1 MVLPDHPMRVAVT
14 PWPAYELLYFGQ
26 HRGLLPEDD
35 VRLIALS
42 APGDAYRMMQNGAV
56 DAAALTLDVVLKLRA
71 VGVDVRVVAVMDI
84 SLGADTIIAR
94 SPVTSMQGLRGKRIG
109 VETASIGDLMLVRA
123 LEKNGMTLS
132 DVTIVPMDFSA
143 HEASFVD
150 GKVDAIVTFEPVRS
164 KLLAVGG
171 NEVFTSA
178 QIPDEIVDVLV
189 VRGDFIKERPAA
201 VKKLVL
207 GWMDSVAAMRQENA
221 EAVAFMA
228 ARERLTPAEFKV
240 AVSGMDIP
248 TQEVNRRLLGGS
260 EPVLLRS
267 AIRLVR
273 VMKDKGLLG
282 GEPDLSV
289 VFDASFLEDTKS

>member
-1 MVLPDHPMRVAVT
+1 
-14 PWPAYELLYFGQ
+14 
-26 HRGLLPEDD
+26 
-35 VRLIALS
+35 
-42 APGDAYRMMQNGAV
+42 
-56 DAAALTLDVVLKLRA
+56 
-71 VGVDVRVVAVMDI
+71 
-84 SLGADTIIAR
+84 
-94 SPVTSMQGLRGKRIG
+94 
-109 VETASIGDLMLVRA
+109 
-123 LEKNGMTLS
+123 
-132 DVTIVPMDFSA
+132 
-143 HEASFVD
+143 
-150 GKVDAIVTFEPVRS
+150 
-164 KLLAVGG
+164 
-171 NEVFTSA
+171 
-178 QIPDEIVDVLV
+178 LV